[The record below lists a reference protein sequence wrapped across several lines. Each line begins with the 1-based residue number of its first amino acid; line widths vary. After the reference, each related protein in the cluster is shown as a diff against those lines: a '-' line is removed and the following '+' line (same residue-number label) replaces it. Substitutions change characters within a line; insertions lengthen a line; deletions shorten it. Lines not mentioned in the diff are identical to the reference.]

1 MAVKKQMSQEAYDKL
16 EKELVYLVT
25 VKRAEVAQKL
35 KEARSFGDLSENAEY
50 DEAKNEQAILEAQI
64 NELQYTID
72 NAEIVSDENIS
83 IDEIGMSSVMKI
95 RRVGSDKIETFTI
108 VSSNQV
114 NVKEG
119 KISDESP
126 IGKAA
131 LKKKVGDKFIVNAPI
146 GDMEYE
152 VIDISK

>member
-1 MAVKKQMSQEAYDKL
+1 MAVKKQMSQEAYEKL

-83 IDEIGMSSVMKI
+83 VDEIGMSSVMKI

-108 VSSNQV
+108 VASNQV

>member
-1 MAVKKQMSQEAYDKL
+1 MAVKKQMSQEAFEKL
-16 EKELVYLVT
+16 EKELKYLVT

-64 NELQYTID
+64 NEMQYTLD

-83 IDEIGMSSVMKI
+83 VDEIGMSSVMKI
-95 RRVGSDKIETFTI
+95 RHVGSDKIQTFTI
-108 VSSNQV
+108 VASNQV

-126 IGKAA
+126 LGKSA
-131 LKKKVGDKFIVNAPI
+131 LKKKVGDRFIVNAPI

-152 VIDISK
+152 VIEISK